1 MKTRL
6 KTLTLLSALLAA
18 PLAQAGD
25 ADRAMNLVERSTAPL
40 SAAVDSKIRRQL
52 SQIDMTIDASM
63 VGTRL
68 PLATTSGT
76 VALGR

>member
-40 SAAVDSKIRRQL
+40 SAAVDAKIRRQL
-52 SQIDMTIDASM
+52 SQIDMTIAGSM
-63 VGTRL
+63 VGSRM
-68 PLATTSGT
+68 PLAASSGT
-76 VALGR
+76 VALAR

>member
-18 PLAQAGD
+18 PMGHAGD

-40 SAAVDSKIRRQL
+40 SAAVDAKVRRQL

-63 VGTRL
+63 IGTRM
-68 PLATTSGT
+68 PLAASAGAM
-76 VALGR
+76 ALAR